1 LSVNK
6 KQGVTTLKVL
16 CGQHGVIGLLRLLII
31 VVISFSAAPA
41 AIAAKQII
49 ADENQKIIVV
59 DPGHGGYDTGAKGI
73 GGALEKNV
81 TLKIARRLAKELD
94 HKYRTVLTRTDDY
107 ELDLKSR
114 TAVANHLKADLFISI
129 HSGGSF
135 LHNAD
140 GIVIFYFK
148 GSEDQPFSRERID
161 AGVANVWHALQVKH
175 TKASDALARL
185 IKKSLCIQKH
195 VPEVIVKNG
204 DLVILGGAD
213 MPAVLIETGY
223 LSNPAEEK
231 RLNEREYLQSLV
243 KCISTGVDCF
253 FSGTPDRK

>member
-1 LSVNK
+1 MK
-6 KQGVTTLKVL
+6 IL
-16 CGQHGVIGLLRLLII
+16 CGQHGVIWLLRLLII
-31 VVISFSAAPA
+31 VVIFFSAAPT

-49 ADENQKIIVV
+49 VGKNKKTIVI

-73 GGALEKNV
+73 GGALEKNI

-148 GSEDQPFSRERID
+148 ESEDQPFARERIN
-161 AGVANVWHALQVKH
+161 AGASNVWHTLQVKH
-175 TKASDALARL
+175 TKASNTLARL
-185 IKKSLCIQKH
+185 IQKSLCIQKH
-195 VPEVIVKNG
+195 LPEVIVKNG

-231 RLNEREYLQSLV
+231 KLNKRDYLEALV
-243 KCISTGVDCF
+243 KSISTGVDF
-253 FSGTPDRK
+253 FFGESDKKQSFILW